1 MFALEATCSQAFC
14 DGAVGCTYPPVPQAI
29 AFGVAARQAAPS
41 LGTLRDRLIAGV
53 RAAVPEAILRGD
65 PVDRLANNAHFTF
78 PGCEGDS
85 LLYLLDAAGVSVST
99 GSACQAGIPEA
110 SHVLLG
116 MGLSESEARG
126 ALRFTLG
133 HSSTQ
138 ADVDALIAALPAAVE
153 AASRAGYADRTVAR

>member
-1 MFALEATCSQAFC
+1 M
-14 DGAVGCTYPPVPQAI
+14 
-29 AFGVAARQAAPS
+29 PS
-41 LGTLRDRLIAGV
+41 
-53 RAAVPEAILRGD
+53 
-65 PVDRLANNAHFTF
+65 
-78 PGCEGDS
+78 
-85 LLYLLDAAGVSVST
+85 
-99 GSACQAGIPEA
+99 SADFLTA
-110 SHVLLG
+110 VLLG